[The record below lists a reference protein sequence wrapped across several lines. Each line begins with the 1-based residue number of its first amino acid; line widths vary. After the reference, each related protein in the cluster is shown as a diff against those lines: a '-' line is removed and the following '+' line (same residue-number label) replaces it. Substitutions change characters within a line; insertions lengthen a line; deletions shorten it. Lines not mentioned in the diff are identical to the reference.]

1 MAGLKE
7 IRNRITSI
15 KSTQQITSAMKM
27 VSASKLRRAQMSI
40 LKFRPYAQKFNEILN
55 NLGSDIGTA
64 AEGKYCEPGEINR
77 VLIVSISSN
86 RGLCGSFNANIIRT
100 TQKLEAGSRK
110 HENQTSNIQ
119 LPTSNISLICIGRKV
134 NDYFSKRK
142 YNVIEN
148 YSSIFE
154 SLTYDNAAKI
164 AEKLISLYL
173 NRDYDKIMIVYNK
186 FKNAAM
192 QQTTTEQF
200 LPLQIEKTE
209 KSTVDRRPSTDFIF
223 EPSQGEILSHIIPN
237 YLKMNLYRML
247 LESNASEHGARMTA
261 MHIATDNAADILK
274 QLSLS
279 YNKARQATITK
290 ELLEIVSGAEAL
302 K

>member
-27 VSASKLRRAQMSI
+27 VSASKLRRAQIAI
-40 LKFRPYAQKFNEILN
+40 LKFRPYAQNFNEILN
-55 NLGSDIGTA
+55 NLGSDIESVA
-64 AEGKYCEPGEINR
+64 DGKYSKEREIKK

-86 RGLCGSFNANIIRT
+86 RGLCGSFNTTIIKT
-100 TQKLEAGSRK
+100 TNNQILEIK
-110 HENQTSNIQ
+110 NQQSKVKNED
-119 LPTSNISLICIGRKV
+119 ISLVCIGRKA
-134 NDYFSKRK
+134 NDYFTKRK
-142 YNVIEN
+142 FNVIEN
-148 YSSIFE
+148 YSSVYDA
-154 SLTYDNAAKI
+154 LNYDNAGKI
-164 AEKLISLYL
+164 ADKLISLYL
-173 NRDYDKIMIVYNK
+173 NRDYDKIIIVYNK

-192 QQTTTEQF
+192 NLITTEQF
-200 LPLQIEKTE
+200 LPLHIEKQE
-209 KSTVDRRPSTDFIF
+209 KKKEKIQTDFIF
-223 EPSQGEILSHIIPN
+223 EPSENEILSNVIPN
-237 YLKMNLYRML
+237 YLKMNIYRML
-247 LESNASEHGARMTA
+247 LESSASEHGARMTA
-261 MHIATDNAADILK
+261 MHIATDNASDILK